1 MATLSMTV
9 LGGGN
14 GAQAMA
20 ADLAALGHDL
30 RLYELPEFAAP
41 IRPVVDSGTIELV
54 EGTSTT
60 RCRVEATTDLAAALD
75 AAELV
80 HVVVPAYGHDPFF
93 EAMLPLLRPE
103 HLVVVWSGRLG
114 SLRLAHLAEL
124 FGRACPRIA
133 EVNTLPYGARLESP
147 GRVRVL
153 YRADSLHVAAYPA
166 DGGDSVVETLA
177 SLYPMV
183 SRAPH
188 VIGSALLNSS
198 LLVLPTGTVLNA
210 GGVESSGGDFCL
222 FRDGLTPAVTRVVG
236 TLNRELAAIARRY
249 RAEVPVYSR
258 AVLEGPGSVEAA
270 NFTGRSPED
279 YLAMRG
285 PDRVDGRYLRENV
298 PYGLV
303 PLAGLARAAGI
314 ACPVLDGLI
323 ALGDAL
329 CGGLGA
335 GRSLGTLGLDGL
347 GPEEIINLVT
357 NVEERR

>member
-1 MATLSMTV
+1 MATLSMAV

-20 ADLAALGHDL
+20 ADLAAVGHDVT
-30 RLYELPEFAAP
+30 LYELPEFATT
-41 IRPVVDSGTIELV
+41 IQPVVDSGTIELL

-60 RCRVEATTDLAAALD
+60 HGRVRATTDLASALD
-75 AAELV
+75 SAELV
-80 HVVVPAYGHDPFF
+80 HVVVPANGHDAFF

-103 HLVVVWSGRLG
+103 QLVVVWSGRLG
-114 SLRLAHLAEL
+114 SLRLARMAEIL
-124 FGRACPRIA
+124 GRACPRVA

-153 YRADSLHVAAYPA
+153 YRADSLHLATYPT
-166 DGGDSVVETLA
+166 DRGEFVVETLA

-183 SRAPH
+183 FQAPH
-188 VIGSALLNSS
+188 VIGAALLNSS

-210 GGVESSGGDFCL
+210 GGVESSGGDFYL

-236 TLNRELAAIARRY
+236 ALNREFAAIAHGY
-249 RAEVPVYSR
+249 QAEVPVYSQ
-258 AVLEGPGSVEAA
+258 AVLDGPGSVEAA

-279 YLAMRG
+279 YLSMRG

-303 PLAGLARAAGI
+303 PLAGLARVAGI

-323 ALGDAL
+323 SLGDAL

-347 GPEEIINLVT
+347 GREEIINRVI
-357 NVEERR
+357 NGEERR